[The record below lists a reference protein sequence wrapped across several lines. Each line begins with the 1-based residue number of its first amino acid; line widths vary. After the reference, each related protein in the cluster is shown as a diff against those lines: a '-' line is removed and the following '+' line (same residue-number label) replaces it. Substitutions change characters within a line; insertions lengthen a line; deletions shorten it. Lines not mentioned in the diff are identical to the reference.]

1 MLKRV
6 VGFLAGPVLAVAL
19 GSAAWAQQAPK
30 PDEIPEGYLTGT
42 WGVGDAE
49 ACGAETT
56 EHITFDAN
64 GSFTATQGGQPTAVG
79 FWRLTDPN
87 LDLHMV
93 SSPAF
98 FDDQLQPFA
107 GQYTYYYAKALLF
120 DIEDQAFRMVAYMGG
135 QLRGAN
141 LARCP

>member
-1 MLKRV
+1 MLKL
-6 VGFLAGPVLAVAL
+6 VGFLAVMIVAL
-19 GSAAWAQQAPK
+19 GSTAWAQQAPVLE
-30 PDEIPEGYLTGT
+30 EIPDGYLAGT
-42 WGVGDAE
+42 WVVGGVD
-49 ACGAETT
+49 ACGAATT

-64 GSFTATQGGQPTAVG
+64 GSFTAVQTGQPTALG
-79 FWRLTDPN
+79 FWQLVDDK

-98 FDDQLQPFA
+98 FGDHLQPFA
-107 GQYTYYYAKALLF
+107 GQYAYYPAQALLF
-120 DIEDQAFRMVAYMGG
+120 DIQEQAFRMVAYMNG